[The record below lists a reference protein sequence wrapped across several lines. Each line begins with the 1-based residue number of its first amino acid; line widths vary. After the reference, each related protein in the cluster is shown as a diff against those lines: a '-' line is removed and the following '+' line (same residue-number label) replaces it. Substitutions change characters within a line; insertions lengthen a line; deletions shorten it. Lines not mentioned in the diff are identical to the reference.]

1 MRFLEIPNE
10 IISLILAYLPKSSKG
25 KLCLTCVRGYQL
37 FLPFLYQH
45 IEIGH
50 RTQLKQLELG
60 FSNNTYLLR
69 TAQLYTQAITLKC
82 KQGGNSH
89 WLAAWL
95 FGQLPNVRQ
104 LYFCDFHALSVCK
117 VRHMLCIMPQLVSL
131 HFEYCDLV
139 ATNNAYTKENHQKP
153 TFQIRELSLLWTDFS
168 TEALQQLLSHLPR
181 LDCAVLSANHNR
193 YQFANDASLQ
203 ILTTVCPDIRKLSIS
218 LQQVK
223 ENSLCQAIRH
233 YGSQLE
239 HLSIRCQGNETLQA
253 ISACTKQL
261 KHLVLRCNNPTGSD
275 SVIHVLQQCQSLIH
289 FEMISWPLH
298 DMPRIVLDQLLV
310 RDGHT
315 MKLPHPSPPALSFL
329 ENMKRTVALDKQDLQ
344 KIRRLFFY

>member
-1 MRFLEIPNE
+1 
-10 IISLILAYLPKSSKG
+10 
-25 KLCLTCVRGYQL
+25 
-37 FLPFLYQH
+37 
-45 IEIGH
+45 
-50 RTQLKQLELG
+50 
-60 FSNNTYLLR
+60 
-69 TAQLYTQAITLKC
+69 
-82 KQGGNSH
+82 
-89 WLAAWL
+89 
-95 FGQLPNVRQ
+95 
-104 LYFCDFHALSVCK
+104 
-117 VRHMLCIMPQLVSL
+117 MPQLVSL

-139 ATNNAYTKENHQKP
+139 ATNNTYTKENYQES

-181 LDCAVLSANHNR
+181 LDCAVLGANHNR
-193 YQFANDASLQ
+193 YQLANDASLQ
-203 ILTTVCPDIRKLSIS
+203 MLTTVCPGIRKLSIS

-223 ENSLCQAIRH
+223 EKSLCQAIRH
-233 YGSQLE
+233 YRSQLE

-253 ISACTKQL
+253 ISECTKQL

-275 SVIHVLQQCQSLIH
+275 SVIHVLQQCRSLIH

-344 KIRRLFFY
+344 KIRRLCFY